1 MKKKML
7 GFMAMVMAGVM
18 LMTGCAGTKEAA
30 SGAAVESQKETV
42 AAEGKEKSPEGKTY
56 KVAAIVK
63 SQSEVWAAWLSKSL
77 QNRAKDFPDMEI
89 TLFDAQNDQT
99 KTVQYIEMAVTQ
111 KFDLIIV
118 QKVAASDTNE
128 LFQSVVNDD
137 GIPIIAVNI
146 PVDDGVTYNI
156 PAPNYDLG
164 YTMGEV
170 AAKNLPENAN
180 ILIMRGKVVDVEQ
193 QRYNGLKAALLDKR
207 PDITVLDEKVANYSR
222 DEGMKLMENWLQVY
236 PDFDGL
242 IALSDSMAIGGVE
255 ACKAVQNFNFDE
267 VQIYGVDGLADSCLA
282 IKDGKMTATVLQD
295 ADLMAKEAI
304 ELGHKILTGEVTERQ
319 DIMIK
324 TEVID
329 KSNVD
334 SYIAKHK
341 ENGILE

>member
-1 MKKKML
+1 MKKKMKL
-7 GFMAMVMAGVM
+7 LAAAVLAGALMV
-18 LMTGCAGTKEAA
+18 TGCSG
-30 SGAAVESQKETV
+30 GAADTKKTESTQEQ
-42 AAEGKEKSPEGKTY
+42 AAAGEAPSGEDGKTFR
-56 KVAAIVK
+56 VAAIVK
-63 SQSEVWAAWLSKSL
+63 SQSEVWASWLSKSL
-77 QNRAKDFPDMEI
+77 INHASDYDDVEV

-99 KTVQYIEMAVTQ
+99 KTVQYIETAVTQ

-128 LFQSVVNDD
+128 LFQEVVNQD

-146 PVDDGVTYNI
+146 PVDDGVSYNI

-164 YTMGEV
+164 FAMGQ
-170 AAKNLPENAN
+170 AAAERLPENAK

-193 QRYNGLKAALLDKR
+193 QRYNGLKAALLDTR
-207 PDITVLDEKVANYSR
+207 SDITVLDEKVANYSR

-255 ACKAVQNFNFDE
+255 ACKAVSGFDFDH

-282 IKDGKMTATVLQD
+282 IQAGQMTATVLQD
-295 ADLMAKEAI
+295 ADVMAKEAI
-304 ELGHKILTGEVTERQ
+304 DLGHKILTGEVTERQ
-319 DIMIK
+319 DIMIE
-324 TEVID
+324 TDVID
-329 KSNVD
+329 KDNVE
-334 SYIAKHK
+334 SYLEKHR

>member
-1 MKKKML
+1 MKKRMKMVAAVL
-7 GFMAMVMAGVM
+7 LAGAMM
-18 LMTGCAGTKEAA
+18 MTGCSGTKTEPAKTAETGNQA
-30 SGAAVESQKETV
+30 SDSAD
-42 AAEGKEKSPEGKTY
+42 EGEKTF

-63 SQSEVWAAWLSKSL
+63 SQSEVWASWLSKSL
-77 QNRAKDFPDMEI
+77 MNHADEYGDMEI

-99 KTVQYIEMAVTQ
+99 KTVQYVETAVTQ
-111 KFDLIIV
+111 KFDLIII
-118 QKVAASDTNE
+118 QKVLASDTSE

-146 PVDDGVTYNI
+146 PCDDGVSYNI

-170 AAKNLPENAN
+170 AAERLPENAK

-193 QRYNGLKAALLDKR
+193 QRYDGLKAALMDTR
-207 PDITVLDEKVANYSR
+207 PDITILDEKVANYSK

-242 IALSDSMAIGGVE
+242 VALSDSMAVGGVE
-255 ACKAVQNFNFDE
+255 ACKAVAGFDFSA
-267 VQIYGVDGLADSCLA
+267 VQIYGIDGLADSCLA
-282 IKDGKMTATVLQD
+282 IQDGKMTATVLQD

-319 DIMIK
+319 DIMIE

-329 KSNVD
+329 ADNVE
-334 SYIAKHK
+334 SYIAKHR